1 MDKHAASLLSSGSAS
16 GPLLLSKTVAP
27 LAWIDLAQEII
38 AHGKRAVLALITD
51 HAGSTPR
58 ERGCWML
65 VDQEKIYGTLGG
77 GTLEYSA
84 VQAARTMLAG
94 QSDWKRSGH
103 EYLLGPD
110 LGQCCGGGV
119 KFLLEP
125 LDQTSRWLLSVNV
138 SDFEQA
144 RPPFET
150 YLHIN
155 LENPQEAPVIGLNA
169 DLSHKNDLRYFI
181 QPLSDHRPALYV
193 FGAGHVGQAIAVT
206 ASALPIRLTL
216 VDSRSDI
223 MTHFSAPDNCTLL
236 CEDPLSRVQQIENG
250 AGALIM
256 THDHDLDYQLG
267 MELFNHPGLSFRGII
282 GSKSKTARFMK
293 RYRQAGI
300 ADSLLDT
307 LKMPLAQAA
316 PPGKEPGVIALGV
329 LHEFLYHVPQIDTA

>member
-1 MDKHAASLLSSGSAS
+1 MDKPVSSLLSSGSAS

-38 AHGKRAVLALITD
+38 AQGKRAVLALITD

-84 VQAARTMLAG
+84 VQAARAMLTG
-94 QSDWKRSGH
+94 HSDWKRSHH

-125 LDQTSRWLLSVNV
+125 LDQTSNWLLSVNA

-144 RPPFET
+144 DET

-155 LENPQEAPVIGLNA
+155 LENPQEAPAIGLDA
-169 DLSHKNDLRYFI
+169 DLSHKNDLGYFI

-223 MTHFSAPDNCTLL
+223 MTHFAAPDNCTLL

-267 MELFNHPGLSFRGII
+267 MELFNHPSLCFRGII

-293 RYRQAGI
+293 RYRQTGI

-329 LHEFLYHVPQIDTA
+329 LHEFLYHAPQIDTA

>member
-1 MDKHAASLLSSGSAS
+1 MDKPVSSLLSSGSAS

-38 AHGKRAVLALITD
+38 AQGKRAVLALITD

-144 RPPFET
+144 DEA
-150 YLHIN
+150 YLSID

-169 DLSHKNDLRYFI
+169 DLSHKSDPRYFI

-216 VDSRSDI
+216 VDARSDI
-223 MTHFSAPDNCTLL
+223 MTHFAAPDNCTLL

-250 AGALIM
+250 AGAVIM

-267 MELFNHPGLSFRGII
+267 MELFNHSGLSFRGII

-329 LHEFLYHVPQIDTA
+329 LHEFLYHLQSGDIA

>member
-1 MDKHAASLLSSGSAS
+1 MDKHAASSLSSGSAS

-38 AHGKRAVLALITD
+38 TQGKRAVLALITD

-125 LDQTSRWLLSVNV
+125 LDQTSSWLLSVNV

-144 RPPFET
+144 DEA
-150 YLHIN
+150 YLSID
-155 LENPQEAPVIGLNA
+155 LENPQEAPAVGLDA
-169 DLSHKNDLRYFI
+169 DLSHKSDPHYFI

-216 VDSRSDI
+216 VDARSDI
-223 MTHFSAPDNCTLL
+223 MTHFAAPDNCTLL

-250 AGALIM
+250 AGAVIM

-267 MELFNHPGLSFRGII
+267 MELFNHSGLSFRGII

-316 PPGKEPGVIALGV
+316 PPGKEPGVIALGI
-329 LHEFLYHVPQIDTA
+329 LHEFLSHLQSGDIA

>member
-1 MDKHAASLLSSGSAS
+1 MEKHPSSLLSSRSAS

-27 LAWIDLAQEII
+27 LAWIDLAQTMIKE
-38 AHGKRAVLALITD
+38 GKRSVLALITD

-65 VDQEKIYGTLGG
+65 VDHEKIYGTLGG

-84 VQAARTMLAG
+84 VQAARAMLAG
-94 QSDWKRSGH
+94 DSDWQRSRH

-125 LDQTSRWLLSVNV
+125 LDQASSWLLSLNA

-144 RPPFET
+144 DEA
-150 YLHIN
+150 YLRID
-155 LENPQEAPVIGLNA
+155 LENPQEAPAIELDAN
-169 DLSHKNDLRYFI
+169 LSNKNDPHYFI
-181 QPLSDHRPALYV
+181 QPLSDNRPALYV

-216 VDSRSDI
+216 VDSRADI
-223 MTHFSAPDNCTLL
+223 MTHFAAPDNCTLL
-236 CEDPLSRVQQIENG
+236 CEDPLSRVQKIEHG
-250 AGALIM
+250 AGVVIM

-267 MELFNHPGLSFRGII
+267 MELFNHPGLCFRGII

-300 ADSLLDT
+300 ADSLLDD
-307 LKMPLAQAA
+307 LQMPLAQAA
-316 PPGKEPGVIALGV
+316 PPGKEPGVIALGI
-329 LHEFLYHVPQIDTA
+329 LHDFLSHVQSGDIA

>member
-1 MDKHAASLLSSGSAS
+1 MDKHAASLPSS

-38 AHGKRAVLALITD
+38 TRGKRAVLALITD

-125 LDQTSRWLLSVNV
+125 LDQTSSWLLSVNA
-138 SDFEQA
+138 SDFEQTGGA
-144 RPPFET
+144 

-155 LENPQEAPVIGLNA
+155 LENPQEAPAVGLDA
-169 DLSHKNDLRYFI
+169 DLSHKSDPRYFI

-216 VDSRSDI
+216 VDARSDI
-223 MTHFSAPDNCTLL
+223 MTHFAAPDNCTLL

-250 AGALIM
+250 AGAVIM

-267 MELFNHPGLSFRGII
+267 MELFNHSGLSFRGII

-316 PPGKEPGVIALGV
+316 PPGKEPGVIALGI
-329 LHEFLYHVPQIDTA
+329 LHEFLSHLQSGDIA

>member
-1 MDKHAASLLSSGSAS
+1 MDKHAASSLSSGSAS

-38 AHGKRAVLALITD
+38 TQGKRAVLALITD

-84 VQAARTMLAG
+84 VQAARAMLTG
-94 QSDWKRSGH
+94 HSNWQRSRH

-125 LDQTSRWLLSVNV
+125 LDQTSSWLLSVNV

-144 RPPFET
+144 DEA
-150 YLHIN
+150 YLSID
-155 LENPQEAPVIGLNA
+155 LENPQEAPAIGLDA
-169 DLSHKNDLRYFI
+169 DLSHKSDPHYFI

-216 VDSRSDI
+216 VDARSDI
-223 MTHFSAPDNCTLL
+223 MTHFAAPDNCTLL
-236 CEDPLSRVQQIENG
+236 CEDPLSRVQQIEDG
-250 AGALIM
+250 AGAVIM

-267 MELFNHPGLSFRGII
+267 MELFNHSGLSFRGII

-300 ADSLLDT
+300 ADSLLDD

-329 LHEFLYHVPQIDTA
+329 LHEFLYHIPQIDTA

>member
-1 MDKHAASLLSSGSAS
+1 MDKHAASLLPS

-27 LAWIDLAQEII
+27 LAWIDLAQTII
-38 AHGKRAVLALITD
+38 AQGKRAVLALITD

-125 LDQTSRWLLSVNV
+125 LDQTSSWLLSVNV

-150 YLHIN
+150 YLRIN
-155 LENPQEAPVIGLNA
+155 LENPQEAPAIGLDA
-169 DLSHKNDLRYFI
+169 DLSHKNDLGYFI

-223 MTHFSAPDNCTLL
+223 VTHFAAPDNCTLL

-267 MELFNHPGLSFRGII
+267 MELFNHPSLCFRGII

-293 RYRQAGI
+293 RYRQTGI

-329 LHEFLYHVPQIDTA
+329 LHEFLYHAPQIDTA